1 MVVDDEEFCLT
12 TLKFILFNVGIDTE
26 KQVDFCITGLEA
38 LDQLKRAYEQQISYK
53 LILTDF

>member
-1 MVVDDEEFCLT
+1 MRIMVVDDEEFCLT

-38 LDQLKRAYEQQISYK
+38 LD
-53 LILTDF
+53 